1 MGIEGKRDLRAARSP
16 ALRAGDLIS
25 ICAEGLDIDRRAAIH
40 AGEAPP
46 AEHGYLWIRLRRAIS
61 ATAEM
66 DGRLDRREGSVRCH
80 SRTQTNHRGMA
91 MTTGENVFGGVEN
104 QLYRPPGR
112 FRQMVGDRHVDER
125 RLGAEVAADIDDVN
139 LDLLLRDAEIL
150 RHLVAQA
157 PGTLVRGPDLDP
169 PIPVNVNGAGAGL
182 YVAVMGKGRA
192 KRMLENP
199 RRIRKPRLDIAV
211 LPHDMRLQVMPDTP
225 SGSFG
230 AFRYLL
236 RSS

>member
-1 MGIEGKRDLRAARSP
+1 
-16 ALRAGDLIS
+16 
-25 ICAEGLDIDRRAAIH
+25 
-40 AGEAPP
+40 
-46 AEHGYLWIRLRRAIS
+46 
-61 ATAEM
+61 
-66 DGRLDRREGSVRCH
+66 
-80 SRTQTNHRGMA
+80 

-211 LPHDMRLQVMPDTP
+211 LPHDMRLQVMTRHAFWQLRRVSILASVLVNQRRARLQCLDRIGHARKLLVFDVDQCQRLLGNRFAVRRH
-225 SGSFG
+225 SGDGVADKTHFVVREHRQVFESCADVNVG
-230 AFRYLL
+230 HIRAGEHRAHAG
-236 RSS
+236 